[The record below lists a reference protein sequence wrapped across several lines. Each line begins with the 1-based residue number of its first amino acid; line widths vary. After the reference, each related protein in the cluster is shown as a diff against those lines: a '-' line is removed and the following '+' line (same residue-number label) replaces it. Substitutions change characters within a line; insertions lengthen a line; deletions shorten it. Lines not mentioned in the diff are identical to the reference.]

1 MKPDAEIVYWRIAMK
16 KMEIG
21 NRYLEKGN
29 RHIKDALEII
39 EMINEKNKRP
49 KLTVV
54 R

>member
-1 MKPDAEIVYWRIAMK
+1 MKPDAEIVYWQTAMK

-21 NRYLEKGN
+21 NRYLEEGN

-39 EMINEKNKRP
+39 QMINEKNKRP